1 MIKWES
7 LEMNPHVINPINLL
21 KTGEIGLVIRTMIDR
36 IMDKM
41 AMRARIGMLIIFLR
55 VMSSTEG

>member
-1 MIKWES
+1 
-7 LEMNPHVINPINLL
+7 MNPHVINPINLL